1 MQSLDP
7 QQERAIRELV
17 AEALSQAN
25 IAPRAAR
32 RGRPPTGQGEALA
45 TTSDADWPDDGR
57 LLLDEG
63 EAMRALGVR
72 RTKLHQLVQKG
83 ELKPRYLGRRAKRFL
98 RGDLVAYAAALPT
111 RPT

>member
-1 MQSLDP
+1 MPSLDSE
-7 QQERAIRELV
+7 QERAIRELV

-25 IAPRAAR
+25 FSPRAAR
-32 RGRPPTGQGEALA
+32 RGRPSTGQGEAL
-45 TTSDADWPDDGR
+45 TGVSDADWPEDGR

-72 RTKLHQLVQKG
+72 RTKLHELVQNG
-83 ELKPRYLGRRAKRFL
+83 ALKPRYLGRLKRFL
-98 RGDLVAYAAALPT
+98 RSDLVACATALPT

>member
-25 IAPRAAR
+25 VSPRAAR
-32 RGRPPTGQGEALA
+32 RGRPPTGQGEPLMV
-45 TTSDADWPDDGR
+45 TGDADWPDDGR
-57 LLLDEG
+57 LLLDERA
-63 EAMRALGVR
+63 AMRALGVR
-72 RTKLHQLVQKG
+72 RTKLHELVQHG
-83 ELKPRYLGRRAKRFL
+83 ELKPRYLGRLKRFL
-98 RGDLVAYAAALPT
+98 RSDLVACAAALPT